1 MKHGIQK
8 YQMMH
13 CDKMFDSI
21 KKDFKHGYEMPKTMQ
36 TKLTKITRDITD
48 LTHEYYCFV
57 SDCEEAV
64 ESESK

>member
-1 MKHGIQK
+1 
-8 YQMMH
+8 
-13 CDKMFDSI
+13 
-21 KKDFKHGYEMPKTMQ
+21 MQ